1 MKLNISESIRRLRRE
16 ADMTQEEVATALGVT
31 YQAVS
36 RWENGQSYPDIELLP
51 SLAALFGVDMDRLFG
66 IDGDNMEAQFDKYH
80 REDDALE
87 NAEEKIDLVKSYI
100 DAFPGEVYFK
110 MRLLD
115 LYSSMGLEYTDK
127 RLPEMRRLCHYVVDH
142 TEPDDWRRTNAL
154 VNMVCMEDDENF
166 GEWLVLLDRKSA
178 ISSCSA
184 LAHRYD
190 HRGEVEKYNRL
201 IQEDI
206 YNSFVRCFMSDFCKR
221 DRVTYKN
228 ARSRMEGQRVILRI
242 IDVLRD
248 VSTDED
254 AWIGSRM
261 FAYVRLAGG
270 CFGCGENEAGYDA
283 LERCLALCEIY
294 SNIPEGTELPFNS
307 PVRDEISQERGG
319 GHSIFGQVISPLTE
333 YDGWEWF
340 DCVRNEERYKQ
351 IVAKLT
357 RIYEEMAA
365 KEA

>member
-16 ADMTQEEVATALGVT
+16 ADMTQEEVAAALGVT

-66 IDGDNMEAQFDKYH
+66 IDDDNMEAQFDKYH

-87 NAEEKIDLVKSYI
+87 NVEEKIDLVKSYI

-142 TEPDDWRRTNAL
+142 TEPEDWRRTNAL

-184 LAHRYD
+184 R
-190 HRGEVEKYNRL
+190 
-201 IQEDI
+201 
-206 YNSFVRCFMSDFCKR
+206 
-221 DRVTYKN
+221 
-228 ARSRMEGQRVILRI
+228 
-242 IDVLRD
+242 
-248 VSTDED
+248 
-254 AWIGSRM
+254 
-261 FAYVRLAGG
+261 
-270 CFGCGENEAGYDA
+270 
-283 LERCLALCEIY
+283 
-294 SNIPEGTELPFNS
+294 
-307 PVRDEISQERGG
+307 
-319 GHSIFGQVISPLTE
+319 
-333 YDGWEWF
+333 
-340 DCVRNEERYKQ
+340 
-351 IVAKLT
+351 
-357 RIYEEMAA
+357 
-365 KEA
+365 